1 MEFYPCQDSDEI
13 ITEQNFTLAKT
24 GEYNEYCDQR
34 QGWISPVFKL
44 VLGRKPDFEGTVKW
58 GK

>member
-24 GEYNEYCDQR
+24 REYNEYCDQR
-34 QGWISPVFKL
+34 QGRISPVFKL
-44 VLGRKPDFEGTVKW
+44 VLGRKPDFEGTVK
-58 GK
+58 